1 MKHLKK
7 IFYLFLFSILLSF
20 SSCNFW
26 NSFNEIPID
35 TTQLV
40 FDKDNISMKIGDV
53 ETLTLT
59 MSQFQ
64 NIAIVVWEFDNNY
77 IKAVTDNYGAVITA
91 VAPGQSTIK
100 ALYEN
105 GASASCLITISE
117 EHYKPTITNPY
128 VYASRDY
135 VSIAPSQRVRIS
147 GALFGG
153 TPSDSS
159 GFSWSIDSPSVASL
173 STEGNCCWVTGLS
186 TGSSKIT
193 LRHSK
198 AAYPYSILIDVTD
211 DGTSVPYISSSNN
224 IVTIDLDN
232 NIKSTVNVS
241 LMNMLN
247 ADISQFNFK
256 ICDSSGTELF
266 TSGPAVIVDTS
277 GNICNIEGRIE
288 GECILR
294 VTHPSSV
301 YPLDILV
308 RTLSHSDASY
318 IELTDS
324 LLNISGNE
332 KKEVKAIISNTSKE
346 INPSLFK
353 WSFDNTAS
361 TYADWT
367 VYNGDDSKNSG
378 DLVEFSG
385 KHTGS
390 FKATVSYPGMTDRS
404 VIILV
409 RNIENESSKATTYI
423 TTDQT
428 FISLS
433 PDEEIQVN
441 VLLKDCEQNDI
452 NDLVWSIVN
461 IPSDGSS
468 EPVISWLSG
477 NGSSTSRISR
487 SASQVSYSENAWC
500 RIKGLRN
507 GRATI
512 EISHYKAIYSTK
524 IDIVVKTPEPPEI
537 KKAYITYTSSPVIKL
552 QNTGEIELSV
562 NLTGNG
568 NENDITWALNGNPLV
583 SYIPNGK
590 KCVIKA
596 PETAEEAAST
606 STLTVSHPNC
616 DTSLVYTI
624 YTYGTIDEYNSI
636 PDSGYFYI
644 SSNVEHTINTNEFT
658 TLSYQRNIQTSDKV
672 VWNFTP
678 SNLIEVESESE
689 SFIKIKG
696 LASGNVVAKASLSG
710 YQDLYYYIKIKDSR
724 IIDDNQDI
732 YLSTNDNVVFFESQD
747 DEYKTVSVNL
757 HNSNDVNNIVWTCSE
772 PMFYSVSYSGNTAT
786 IQPLVPNS
794 TAVLT
799 VSHPLS
805 NNSIEIHL
813 RCGELYE
820 YINPDV
826 TFIEP
831 SEKIIN
837 LIAGSKEKLFSAAVI
852 HGTGNQSNKDE
863 QCFTFTVS
871 DSNIANVNYIYGTNK
886 CFIKPLKEGKTTLT
900 IKNSNSNYD
909 CEVPVIISK
918 PENFENTPYLTTDN
932 NILTIIEGDMEP
944 ITVSIVNSSS
954 EDAYYS
960 YKWNWKVLNGTNYA
974 QPVGQNGATS
984 MIKANS
990 PGIQEIEITHED
1002 CPYPLKIIV
1011 NVLSQETI
1019 KLKPFIKLNKDI
1031 VTLHIGDSFNLNAQM
1046 LGGISAS
1053 SDNPFFTW
1061 TCSDTTIAIINPSE
1075 NNCYVKGLHIGMT
1088 KITVRNSKYPS
1099 SYTRDILIIVE
1110 DVSEENIYIKPS
1122 ESILRIKPNSTG
1134 LIMLNAEL
1142 INGSENDAKD
1152 FIWWADDYSLI
1163 LTTSIAGECSITPKG
1178 LAGTTYIHIKHPKA
1192 KDICNILV
1200 IISDY
1205 DDFAFSLSSMN
1216 LRAGNIYFVPM
1227 QIPVQESDYEI
1238 IYESSD
1244 NDICCAAGSKKTA
1257 YLAPRHAGSVNITAK
1272 MTTSSGELISTA
1284 QLLLNILEDDISVPQ
1299 ILIGSSSIYELSEG
1313 EDITLSA
1320 IISGNNISAGE
1331 KYNLKWELVGKQGGL
1346 CFVNGNA
1353 DGSFTGSDCMIS
1365 ALKVKDVEEFVVKVS
1380 HSTSGAETYLYFIV
1394 QEKGTLAIK
1403 LSTSFEQV
1411 YKSDGTFK
1419 ITATVENGSQE
1430 DSRNISWSAVR
1441 QDGVNIVSVS
1451 KSKGPTC
1458 TVTPKAEGMTV
1469 VRAALPGAE
1478 TKNCQV
1484 VVLPD
1489 ATIKLSASNIHVMP
1503 GETVAVDYYTEPA
1516 RCAITWI
1523 EEMNNPSNSLGGD
1536 IEKYFTFTC
1545 NDVDKKLYI
1554 TGKKVVNNAIAG
1566 TIKGLMTSSKCSTI
1580 PVLNVFVDYDT
1591 KLKITDTNNNII
1603 NQISL
1608 IAPSNSLK
1616 LQNTSFI
1623 VSYFPASMK
1632 LNVTSSDENIVK
1644 IGGKSSELKKNL
1656 NGQDENYTTVT
1667 LIPIKEGA
1675 ADIYIKTEL
1684 EGVSGVGETKM
1695 LRYSN
1700 FFKDYQYKITSEVSA
1715 GAFSKV
1721 TPDNDF
1727 IICDGEEIR
1736 FYVDIL
1742 NENCG
1747 GNIDKIYWRPLDSPA
1762 TQQDRIEFGESC
1774 NYSAGEKRENL
1785 KNKFFGSTA
1794 LEVISPTRSLIS
1806 LDNYQTGSSSNTKVM
1821 YRLAH
1826 NFDYYKDLPPVEPT
1840 SNSNI
1845 HEIPSSTTGTIYNYI
1860 EEPEFDWYMIKKDLV
1875 FRVKDDYGSRT
1886 LSTDYFNNKA
1896 IINWS
1901 TLDSSTFPIPNH
1913 YSDYYSWWGT
1923 THGTSAEQQS
1933 WMVGCAGIYSNFGN
1947 NVRFSRLDNM
1957 YFPNEYYSIGTQ
1969 NLSYEYKNYDSEYQ
1983 AVSSGTSVKENI
1995 CQGFLRP
2002 LMGIWFTGADSNLNK
2017 TPNEIKYATEFSTPL
2032 LLEKPRDSRYKT
2044 TYTER
2049 TASTVWGGPDGKVPT
2064 IQIQDYKKDGY
2075 IGIKELSREYGYNID
2090 DGNVAFMKYP
2100 TLSECNSLNV
2110 RTSSGEQGYLYSEY
2124 VDIKPYA
2131 IKKEYVLNNP
2141 NYVVPTISQSV
2152 SGAQIT
2158 WEGLLNTFWTY
2169 KNVIHTKTI
2178 KQTLLHEYLVPC
2190 ICPDTTVVDGGNNG
2204 RLVGQIVITYKKA
2217 SDGQNTGIKTINV
2230 RYQKRN
2236 CQAYQSDDWEKF
2248 HPSGNPETY
2257 YWRRKN

>member
-1 MKHLKK
+1 MKFLKK
-7 IFYLFLFSILLSF
+7 SFYLFVLSIF
-20 SSCNFW
+20 VFFTSCDFW
-26 NSFNEIPID
+26 NSFNEIPMD
-35 TTQLV
+35 TTSLS

-64 NIAIVVWEFDNNY
+64 NIAIVVWEYDNNY

-91 VAPGQSTIK
+91 VAPGQTTIK
-100 ALYEN
+100 ALYAN
-105 GASASCLITISE
+105 GASASCLITVSE
-117 EHYKPTITNPY
+117 EHYKPTVSNPY

-135 VSIAPSQRVRIS
+135 VSISPSQRIRIS

-173 STEGNCCWVTGLS
+173 STEGNCCWITGLT

-198 AAYPYSILIDVTD
+198 ATYPYSILVDVTD
-211 DGTSVPYISSSNN
+211 DGTSTPYISSNNN

-232 NIKSTVNVS
+232 NVKSTINVS
-241 LMNMLN
+241 LMNISN
-247 ADISQFNFK
+247 ADISQFSFK

-277 GNICNIEGRIE
+277 GNICNIEGRTE

-294 VTHPSSV
+294 VTHPESV
-301 YPLDILV
+301 YPLDILI
-308 RTLSHSDASY
+308 RTLTHSDTSY

-324 LLNISGNE
+324 LLKISGNE
-332 KKEVKAIISNTSKE
+332 KKEVKAIITNTNKDTD
-346 INPSLFK
+346 PSLFK
-353 WSFDNTAS
+353 WSFDDTAS

-367 VYNGDDSKNSG
+367 VYNGNDSKNCG
-378 DLVEFSG
+378 DFVEFSG

-404 VIILV
+404 IVVLIRDIV
-409 RNIENESSKATTYI
+409 NESSKATTYI

-433 PDEEIQVN
+433 PDEETQIN

-468 EPVISWLSG
+468 EPVISWLNG
-477 NGSSTSRISR
+477 NGSSTSRLSR
-487 SASQVSYSENAWC
+487 SASKVSYSENAWC
-500 RIKGLRN
+500 RIKGLRS

-524 IDIVVKTPEPPEI
+524 IDIIVKTPEPPEV
-537 KKAYITYTSSPVIKL
+537 KKAYITYTSTPVIKL

-568 NENDITWALNGNPLV
+568 NENDITWSLDGNPLV
-583 SYIPNGK
+583 SYIPNGS
-590 KCVIKA
+590 KCLVKS
-596 PETAEEAAST
+596 PESSEAVAST

-624 YTYGTIDEYNSI
+624 YTYGTIDEFNAI
-636 PDSGYFYI
+636 PDSAFFYI
-644 SSNVEHTINTNEFT
+644 TSDVEHNIKTNEFT
-658 TLSYQRNIQTSDKV
+658 TLNYIKSSQITDKV
-672 VWNFTP
+672 VWNFSP
-678 SNLIEVESESE
+678 SNLIEVLSEGDSY
-689 SFIKIKG
+689 IQIKG
-696 LASGNVVAKASLSG
+696 ISSGNVIAKASLSG
-710 YQDLYYYIKIKDSR
+710 FPDLYYYIKVKDSR

-732 YLSTNDNVVFFESQD
+732 YLSTNNNVVFFDSPD
-747 DEYKTVSVNL
+747 DNIETISVNL
-757 HNSNDVNNIVWTCSE
+757 HNLNDTNNIVWSCSE
-772 PMFYSVSYSGNTAT
+772 PMLFSVASSGNTAT
-786 IQPLVPNS
+786 VQPLVPNS
-794 TAVLT
+794 TAVIT

-805 NNSIEIHL
+805 NNSIEIYL

-820 YINPDV
+820 YIDPDT

-837 LIAGSKEKLFSAAVI
+837 LIAGSKEKLLSATVI
-852 HGTGNQSNKDE
+852 HSSGNQSNEDE
-863 QCFTFTVS
+863 QGFTFVS
-871 DSNIANVNYIYGTNK
+871 SDPYIAQVDYIYGTNT
-886 CFIKPLKEGKTTLT
+886 CFIKPIKEGKTTLV
-900 IKNSNSNYD
+900 IYNNNANFD
-909 CEVPVIISK
+909 CEVPIIISK

-932 NILTIIEGDMEP
+932 NILTILEGDMEP
-944 ITVSIVNSSS
+944 ITVSIINNNSD
-954 EDAYYS
+954 DAYNS
-960 YKWNWKVLNGTNYA
+960 YKWNWKNLNGTNFA
-974 QPVGQNGATS
+974 QPVAQNGVTS

-1011 NVLSQETI
+1011 NVLSKESIST
-1019 KLKPFIKLNKDI
+1019 KPYIKLNKNI
-1031 VTLHIGDSFNLNAQM
+1031 VTLHKGESFNICAQM
-1046 LGGISAS
+1046 LGGISS
-1053 SDNPFFTW
+1053 TSDNPFFTW
-1061 TCSDTTIAIINPSE
+1061 TCSDTTTAIINPSE
-1075 NNCYVKGLHIGMT
+1075 NNCYVKGLQTGMT

-1099 SYTRDILIIVE
+1099 SYTRDVLIIVE
-1110 DVSEENIYIKPS
+1110 EISEENVFIKPS
-1122 ESILRIKPNSTG
+1122 ESILRIKPDMTD

-1142 INGSENDAKD
+1142 INGSENDSKD

-1163 LTTSIAGECSITPKG
+1163 FTTSIAGECSITPKG
-1178 LAGTTYIHIKHPKA
+1178 QSGSTYIHIKHPKA
-1192 KDICNILV
+1192 KDICDILV
-1200 IISDY
+1200 IISEY
-1205 DDFAFSLSSMN
+1205 DNFAFTYSSMN
-1216 LRAGNIYFVPM
+1216 VRAGNIYFVPM
-1227 QIPVQESDYEI
+1227 QVPAQESDYEI
-1238 IYESSD
+1238 IYNSSD
-1244 NDICCAAGSKKTA
+1244 NDICCVAGSKQTA
-1257 YLAPRHAGSVNITAK
+1257 YIAPRHAGSVNLTATMK
-1272 MTTSSGELISTA
+1272 TSSGDIIATS
-1284 QLLLNILEDDISVPQ
+1284 QLLLNIQEDDISIPQ
-1299 ILIGSSSIYELSEG
+1299 ITIGASSIFELTEG
-1313 EDITLSA
+1313 ENITLNA
-1320 IISGNNISAGE
+1320 IISGSNVSSGE
-1331 KYNLKWELVGKQGGL
+1331 KYNLKWEIIGKKGGL
-1346 CFVNGNA
+1346 LFVNGDA
-1353 DGSFTGSDCMIS
+1353 DGTFTGADCMIS

-1380 HSTSGAETYLYFIV
+1380 HNASGAETYLYFIV
-1394 QEKGTLAIK
+1394 QEKGILAIK

-1419 ITATVENGSQE
+1419 ITATVENGSPT
-1430 DSRNISWSAVR
+1430 DAKNISWSAVR

-1458 TVTPKAEGMTV
+1458 TVTPKSEGMTV

-1484 VVLPD
+1484 VVMPD
-1489 ATIKLSASNIHVMP
+1489 ATIKLSTSNIHVMP

-1523 EEMNNPSNSLGGD
+1523 EEMNNPSYSLGGD

-1545 NDVDKKLYI
+1545 NEVDKKLYI

-1644 IGGKSSELKKNL
+1644 VGGKSSELKKNS
-1656 NGQDENYTTVT
+1656 NGQDEKYTTVT
-1667 LIPIKEGA
+1667 LIPIKEGT

-1684 EGVSGVGETKM
+1684 EGIPGIGETKM

-1700 FFKDYQYKITSEVSA
+1700 YYKDYQYKITSEVSA

-1721 TPDNDF
+1721 TSENEF
-1727 IICDGEEIR
+1727 ILCDGEEIR
-1736 FYVDIL
+1736 FYVDIM

-1747 GNIDKIYWRPLDSPA
+1747 GTIDKIYWRPLDSPA
-1762 TQQDRIEFGESC
+1762 TQQDRIEFGEACS
-1774 NYSAGEKRENL
+1774 YSAGTKRDEL
-1785 KNKFFGSTA
+1785 KNKFFGNNA
-1794 LEVISPTRSLIS
+1794 LEVSTPISSLIS
-1806 LDNYQTGSSSNTKVM
+1806 LDNYQSNSSGSLKVM

-1826 NFDYYKDLPPVEPT
+1826 NFDYYKDLPGITPEL
-1840 SNSNI
+1840 NSKI

-1860 EEPEFDWYMIKKDLV
+1860 EDPDFDWYMVKKDLV

-1886 LSTDYFNNKA
+1886 LSTDYFNNQA
-1896 IINWS
+1896 IIDWTPLLLHNVPMS
-1901 TLDSSTFPIPNH
+1901 YN
-1913 YSDYYSWWGT
+1913 YSYSW
-1923 THGTSAEQQS
+1923 HQS
-1933 WMVGCAGIYSNFGN
+1933 QEIYNIPYTGFGCIYSNFGN
-1947 NVRFSRLDNM
+1947 NIKFSRLETM
-1957 YFPNEYYSIGTQ
+1957 CFPTNKYSIEREKV
-1969 NLSYEYKNYDSEYQ
+1969 YDEYGEYQ
-1983 AVSSGTSVKENI
+1983 ATTFIGNHYKSHI
-1995 CQGFLRP
+1995 CQNCLRP
-2002 LMGIWFTGADSNLNK
+2002 YMSLWWRAVDLSQTG
-2017 TPNEIKYATEFSTPL
+2017 YATELANPL
-2032 LLEKPRDSRYKT
+2032 LLETQIDNRQETKYIKKWTEIEPQYNKEGKITGYKT
-2044 TYTER
+2044 VVKSSEETGFTGEYEY
-2049 TASTVWGGPDGKVPT
+2049 D
-2064 IQIQDYKKDGY
+2064 
-2075 IGIKELSREYGYNID
+2075 REYKYNAELNGEKYNIS
-2090 DGNVAFMKYP
+2090 FMTYP
-2100 TLSECNSLNV
+2100 SLSECQSLNV
-2110 RTSSGEQGYLYSEY
+2110 RTNSGEQGYLYCDY

-2131 IKKEYVLNNP
+2131 IKKEYVMNNP
-2141 NYVVPTISQSV
+2141 NYVVKESSSSVVGTRPVWKNFWSGSEMSIS
-2152 SGAQIT
+2152 
-2158 WEGLLNTFWTY
+2158 
-2169 KNVIHTKTI
+2169 TKTI
-2178 KQTLLHEYLVPC
+2178 FRTLLHEHLVPC
-2190 ICPDTTVVDGGNNG
+2190 ICPDTTVVDGGDNG
-2204 RLVGQIVITYKKA
+2204 RLVGQIIITYKKA

-2236 CQAYQSDDWEKF
+2236 CQAYQANDWEKF
-2248 HPSGNPETY
+2248 RPSGNNETY